1 MAAITTT
8 IIIPNSTPND
18 VFLIFDFLIWSCAV
32 CLKLALVISAETV
45 GTVRYPIA
53 PHRTIIKVDVRS
65 ATRLFRDFVF
75 IYNMNE
81 KFLLTP

>member
-1 MAAITTT
+1 MAAMMTT
-8 IIIPNSTPND
+8 IIIPTSTPND
-18 VFLIFDFLIWSCAV
+18 VFFIFDFFICSCTV
-32 CLKLALVISAETV
+32 CPLVVSAEML
-45 GTVRYPIA
+45 GTARYPIA
-53 PHRTIIKVDVRS
+53 PHRTMIKVDVRS